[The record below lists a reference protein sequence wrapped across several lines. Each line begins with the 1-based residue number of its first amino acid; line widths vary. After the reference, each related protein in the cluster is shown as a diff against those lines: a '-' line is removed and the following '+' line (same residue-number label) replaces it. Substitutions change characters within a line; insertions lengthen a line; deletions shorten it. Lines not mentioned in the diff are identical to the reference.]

1 LWAGFFACPGISLT
15 DTVEELLEW
24 LGVEVTE
31 ECSELAFLIRLG
43 IRRPGILALDYIV
56 DAQLE
61 DVIGLVCSRSSTVV
75 E

>member
-1 LWAGFFACPGISLT
+1 MT
-15 DTVEELLEW
+15 ETVEELLEW

-56 DAQLE
+56 DAQS
-61 DVIGLVCSRSSTVV
+61 DVTGLVCSRSSTVV